1 MTFTG
6 DQASGVKNQS
16 VELFGRAGAL
26 ICDLDGV
33 WTRSLTSSLQTRHLS
48 AMLSFSVLNKKFYFV
63 IALKASPLCPASRS
77 QLCVPDSGW
86 CTMDCEERWALLS
99 YCSFFFF
106 FFFFLFYN
114 CTVQKGFLPRES
126 RVAFPGESQPRQSR
140 ATQPKVH
147 AGCFSVSITHR
158 TLKWTTGSLT
168 CIQL

>member
-26 ICDLDGV
+26 ICDMDGV

-48 AMLSFSVLNKKFYFV
+48 AMLSFSILNKKFYFV

-99 YCSFFFF
+99 YCSFFFSSSF
-106 FFFFLFYN
+106 FFFNFLQLYCPSGISPMRN
-114 CTVQKGFLPRES
+114 SGCLPLGKPAATES
-126 RVAFPGESQPRQSR
+126 RYPSYGACWVF
-140 ATQPKVH
+140 
-147 AGCFSVSITHR
+147 
-158 TLKWTTGSLT
+158 
-168 CIQL
+168 